1 MNDQSGAASFVIRE
15 SAEADIEA
23 IAAIYAYHVRT
34 GFGSFEE
41 VPPSIE
47 ELARRRAEVLARDL
61 PYLVASGRG
70 DADILG
76 YAYASPYRTR
86 SGYRFS
92 VEDSI
97 YVAAGAERR
106 GIGRALLGRIIERC
120 TASGYRQMVAVIGD
134 NGNVGSIGLH
144 AQLGF
149 HQVGIL
155 PAIGFKHGRWVD
167 SVLMQRALGP
177 GNTTL
182 PPPDARQA

>member
-1 MNDQSGAASFVIRE
+1 MNDASAAAALIIRDSE
-15 SAEADIEA
+15 DADIEA
-23 IAAIYAYHVRT
+23 IAAIYAHHVRT

-41 VPPSIE
+41 VPPSAA
-47 ELARRRAEVLARDL
+47 ELARRRAEVLARGL
-61 PYLVASGRG
+61 PYLVAGG
-70 DADILG
+70 PGADILG

-86 SGYRFS
+86 SAYRFS

-106 GIGRALLGRIIERC
+106 GVGRALLNHLIERC
-120 TASGYRQMVAVIGD
+120 TRSGYRQMVAVIGD
-134 NGNVGSIGLH
+134 GANAGSIGLH

-149 HQVGIL
+149 RQVGIL

-177 GNTTL
+177 GCTSL
-182 PPPDARQA
+182 PPLDARDV

>member
-1 MNDQSGAASFVIRE
+1 MNDRGAAAAFTIRD

-23 IAAIYAYHVRT
+23 IAAIYAHHVQT

-41 VPPSIE
+41 VPPSAAD
-47 ELARRRAEVLARDL
+47 LARRRAEVLARQL
-61 PYLVASGRG
+61 PYLVASDGG
-70 DADILG
+70 AAIHG

-86 SGYRFS
+86 SAYRFS

-97 YVAAGAERR
+97 YVAPGAERR
-106 GIGRALLGRIIERC
+106 GIGRALLAGIIERC
-120 TASGYRQMVAVIGD
+120 TAAGYRQMVAVIGD
-134 NGNVGSIGLH
+134 SGNVGSIGLH

-149 HQVGIL
+149 RQVGIL

-177 GNTTL
+177 GSTSL
-182 PPPDARQA
+182 PLSDPDPS